1 MRGENRYIGRELF
14 SIFSKA
20 GLDPIRVFPFP
31 TYATQQTPEML
42 KMIVSVPVQILQQ
55 EKDGMIEEGLI
66 TAEDYEEAMQK
77 VQLVLKNSGAFA
89 MGLNF
94 LPWEKF
100 PERRSS
106 KY

>member
-1 MRGENRYIGRELF
+1 
-14 SIFSKA
+14 
-20 GLDPIRVFPFP
+20 
-31 TYATQQTPEML
+31 ML

-94 LPWEKF
+94 LAVGKVP
-100 PERRSS
+100 
-106 KY
+106 